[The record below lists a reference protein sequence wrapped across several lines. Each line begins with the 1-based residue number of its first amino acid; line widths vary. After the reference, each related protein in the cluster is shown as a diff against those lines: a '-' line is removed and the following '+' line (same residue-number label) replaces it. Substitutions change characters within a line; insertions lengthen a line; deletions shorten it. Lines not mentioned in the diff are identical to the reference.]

1 MHACTDIVE
10 ALWISHPVIEIPL
23 AGIMYWRKLHRQ
35 FPVFFSYILFQVL
48 QFFILF
54 PIFRSDHLTEYF
66 LAYWLSA
73 LVCWVFG
80 FKIIQ
85 EVFSDVCRPFHPLK
99 DMGTVMM
106 KWTGLVLL
114 LWAIV
119 LCASAAAPLDTPLLN
134 TMIALERCVRLTQC
148 ALILFFLLVSSHLR
162 VSWRRHSIG
171 IALGFGWFAGVELI
185 AFVLYPGSRVA
196 EPSLD
201 LLNIAAYSLA
211 LIVWISYAAISVSN
225 DLPNFQTGG
234 RAVVPATGHHT

>member
-1 MHACTDIVE
+1 MHASTNLVE

-35 FPVFFSYILFQVL
+35 FPVFFCYVLFQVL

-66 LAYWLSA
+66 FAYWLSA
-73 LVCWVFG
+73 LVCWIFG

-85 EVFSDVCRPFHPLK
+85 EVFSDVGRPFHALK

-114 LWAIV
+114 LLAIV
-119 LCASAAAPLDTPLLN
+119 LCASAAGPLDTPLLN
-134 TMIALERCVRLTQC
+134 TMIALERSVRLTQC
-148 ALILFFLLVSSHLR
+148 ALILLLLLVSRHLG

-171 IALGFGWFAGVELI
+171 IALGFAWFAGAELI
-185 AFVLYPGSRVA
+185 AFVLYPGSQVG
-196 EPSLD
+196 LD

-234 RAVVPATGHHT
+234 RAVVPGAS